1 MKKSTFYL
9 MISLFLVGFNG
20 KAQTD
25 NELTIGVLPFA
36 YSETKA
42 SSDESN
48 SISEAVIHAFVKTKR
63 FDVLDRGSMQKIF
76 EELEIQKG
84 GEFIDS
90 DKLAEQGKMKGADF
104 LLAGYVSLI
113 KIEKKPDK
121 THTLPNGQKITQPG
135 GHFCNMTFSIKII
148 DVATSSIV
156 ATEKIETKGGSFV
169 VTDESKAFQGALDGI
184 APDIDK
190 FVEKNFPLTFTIAA
204 LEEVDK
210 KGRAKM
216 VLITGGSDFGL
227 EEGCE
232 LKVVEVTE
240 IGGKMR
246 KKEIGTIKVDNVEGE
261 FSVCKVN
268 KGGDLIKFKFDAGT
282 KLEVITCTKK

>member
-1 MKKSTFYL
+1 MKKTTFYL

-25 NELTIGVLPFA
+25 NELTVGVLPFA
-36 YSETKA
+36 YSEKKA
-42 SSDESN
+42 SSDEAN

-121 THTLPNGQKITQPG
+121 IHILPNGKKVTQPG
-135 GHFCNMTFSIKII
+135 GHFCNMSFSIKII

-204 LEEVDK
+204 IEEVK
-210 KGRAKM
+210 KGKATM
-216 VLITGGSDFGL
+216 VLITGGEDFGI
-227 EEGCE
+227 EKGCV
-232 LKVVEVTE
+232 LKVVEVTQ
-240 IGGKMR
+240 IGEKKR
-246 KKEIGTIKVDNVEGE
+246 KKEIGDIKVDNVEGE
-261 FSVCKVN
+261 FSVCKVG
-268 KGGDLIKFKFDAGT
+268 KGGELIKSKFDAGT